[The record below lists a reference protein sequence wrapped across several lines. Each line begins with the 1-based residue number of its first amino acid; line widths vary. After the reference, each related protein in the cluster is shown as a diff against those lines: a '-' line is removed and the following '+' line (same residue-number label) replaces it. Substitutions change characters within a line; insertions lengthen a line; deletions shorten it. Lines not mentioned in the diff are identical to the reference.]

1 MPPPGDVEAK
11 SQYLRHDMKRTARFM
26 GLEYTHPKSFVGST
40 HNAARLAHS
49 FQLKDPA
56 KGQQM
61 IECLFKGFMVEGHDI
76 RDKDTLVKTAE
87 EGGFSREE
95 IGEALNDNDAKT
107 RLQMAVTEA
116 KNKGVYGVPFIFV
129 DDEAFFGVDHLPQ
142 IEKWL
147 GEGGF

>member
-11 SQYLRHDMKRTARFM
+11 SQYLRHDMQRTARFM

-49 FQLKDPA
+49 LQLKDPI
-56 KGQQM
+56 KGQRM
-61 IECLFKGFMVEGHDI
+61 IDCLFKGFMVEGHDI

-87 EGGFSREE
+87 TGGFSSEE
-95 IGEALNDNDAKT
+95 IGEALVDNDAKKQ
-107 RLQMAVTEA
+107 LQMAVAEA
-116 KNKGVYGVPFIFV
+116 KDKGVYGVPFIFV

-147 GEGGF
+147 DEGGF